1 MRVRAVILIILVS
14 VLLGIVTYALIYY
27 GLPDGSAG
35 RGFGGGTTRYAWAPF
50 VVVPVSLAVGVMAY
64 LVLFPEIKQGKP
76 VLPEEPLDQLTLE
89 AVKRVLKADERAV
102 VELLASQGGTL
113 LQRDIARQ
121 SGFSRVKT
129 HRILHRLSTRGVVV
143 AEKHYNTYRISL
155 ADWLVPKASD
165 GRPGS
170 KRDGMPADT

>member
-1 MRVRAVILIILVS
+1 MRVRDVMLIIFVS
-14 VLLGIVTYALIYY
+14 VLLGIATYALIYY
-27 GLPDGSAG
+27 GLSDDSAG
-35 RGFGGGTTRYAWAPF
+35 RGFGGGATRYAWAPF
-50 VVVPVSLAVGVMAY
+50 VVVPVSLAVGLMAY
-64 LVLFPEIKQGKP
+64 LVLFPEIKQEKS
-76 VLPEEPLDQLTLE
+76 VLPEGPQDQLTLE

-102 VELLASQGGTL
+102 VELLASHGDTM

-155 ADWLVPKASD
+155 ADWLVPKTND
-165 GRPGS
+165 GRPGP
-170 KRDGMPADT
+170 KRDGPPADT